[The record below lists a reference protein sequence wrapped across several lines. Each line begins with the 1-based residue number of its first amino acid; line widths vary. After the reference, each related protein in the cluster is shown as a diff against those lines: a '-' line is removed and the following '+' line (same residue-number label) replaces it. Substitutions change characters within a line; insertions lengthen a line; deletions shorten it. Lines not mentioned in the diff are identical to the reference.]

1 MFIKII
7 HTISRD
13 MNEMPEAVTRRIP
26 MYMTGMIGPYCYPR
40 LKDGVFQRTLF
51 LTPSTAAV
59 VSSSVQPD
67 TDGMLN
73 LFLTDNANGKSVFL
87 HYTLLSNISKASS
100 RETPFPSFACDRLSS
115 IIALKDS
122 FVMLSKVGNS
132 RGRVIVK
139 GIPFVKI
146 IWR

>member
-51 LTPSTAAV
+51 LTPSTTAV

-73 LFLTDNANGKSVFL
+73 LFLTDNANGKSV
-87 HYTLLSNISKASS
+87 
-100 RETPFPSFACDRLSS
+100 
-115 IIALKDS
+115 
-122 FVMLSKVGNS
+122 
-132 RGRVIVK
+132 
-139 GIPFVKI
+139 
-146 IWR
+146 